1 MLNTVYQLKSP
12 RQFEVVFKKLELD
25 SRHLLVRPTHLSICQ
40 ADQRYYQGTR
50 PEEIL
55 KEKLPMSLIHE
66 AVGTVVYDPTGSFH
80 VGDMVA
86 LIPNQPVERH
96 KLIAENYLRSSK
108 FCASSMDG
116 FLQEYVQ
123 MTPDRVLP
131 VPDGINPAAAA
142 FSEFASVSFHAL
154 SRLFAMSHTKM
165 DEVAIWG
172 DGSLGYLTALLL
184 RYMRPNVHLYVIGTH
199 EEKLS
204 YFTFADGTA
213 LTTQLTKDFAFD
225 HALECVGGVGS
236 SSAINQMI
244 HHIRPEGTIAL
255 MGVSEEL
262 VPVDTRMIL
271 EKGLRMIGNSRSGR
285 QDFAGLF
292 DLYRRHSD
300 LTAYLDHMIGM
311 EYTVRDIK
319 DIRNAFEAD
328 IHKLIGKTVMIWDE

>member
-12 RQFEVVFKKLELD
+12 RQFEVVFKELELD
-25 SRHLLVRPTHLSICQ
+25 LGHLLVRPTHLSICQ

-66 AVGTVVYDPTGSFH
+66 AVGKVIYDPTGSFH
-80 VGDMVA
+80 VGDVVA
-86 LIPNQPVERH
+86 LIPNQPAEQDAV
-96 KLIAENYLRSSK
+96 IAENYLRSSR

-123 MTPDRVLP
+123 MEPDRVLP
-131 VPDGINPAAAA
+131 VPDGINFSAAS

-154 SRLFAMSHTKM
+154 GRLFAMSHARM

-184 RYMRPNVHLYVIGTH
+184 RYMRPNVRLYVVGTH

-204 YFTFADGTA
+204 YFTFADRTA
-213 LTTQLTKDFAFD
+213 LTTQLTEDFSFD
-225 HALECVGGVGS
+225 HALECVGGVGA

-244 HHIRPEGTIAL
+244 HFIRPEGTIAL
-255 MGVSEEL
+255 MGVSEEF
-262 VPVDTRMIL
+262 VPVDTRMVL

-285 QDFAGLF
+285 EDFVGLF
-292 DLYRRHSD
+292 DLYRRHKD
-300 LTAYLDHMIGM
+300 LVAYLDHMIGT
-311 EYTVRDIK
+311 EYIVRDIK
-319 DIRNAFEAD
+319 DIRDAFEAD
-328 IHKLIGKTVMIWDE
+328 IHKLIGKTVMVWDE